1 MRTGIS
7 RYFVAAFA
15 ALFAALVAGSTFAAD
30 KVEYKDAKPLADQ
43 LANTKLSPVKAGN
56 LRVPTI
62 TWPGDVATVF
72 TEQDGVFKAE
82 GLTIELFCE
91 NDFAKQVR
99 GCLDGDTPFLRGDL
113 GMINMAAPVF
123 EKAGTELVV
132 IYVLTRS
139 TGGDVLVVRGDE
151 KDGTGK
157 ITKAGIKTL
166 QDLKGRTIA
175 LQLNGPHMS
184 FVTQV
189 LNRGGLKPSDVT
201 LKWMEQLTIPTF
213 DTKGRILDPRS
224 AFVSDKSLDACFVIS
239 PDAAAL
245 TSGGAEGVK
254 GSKQL
259 FSSKSADHVIFDVY
273 AVRADWFKAN
283 QDKAEKFVHALMTGT
298 EKFQALVADKANN
311 QAKYNQLI
319 SKSADLLFGS
329 PNATA
334 DVEGSLGDC
343 TWVGFQGNV
352 AFFTGSGT
360 TRSFT
365 VLKEEIQQSFVDL
378 GLLKA
383 KAPLST
389 GNWDYTKL
397 ANGLKNVD
405 LTAVPKPTFDASK
418 AQTAVEKQ
426 IATELD
432 KWNEEGSLY
441 LFEVYFAP
449 KASSFD
455 PTSYEDAFK
464 KALEL
469 SQTFG
474 GALVVIEGHNA
485 PDAVNQAKAQ
495 GKSTTEIGIIE
506 QAARNVSLNRATA
519 VRKAYLDFCKKKGLT
534 VDESQFIAVGMG
546 VKSPKFAVPA
556 DEKEWNAN
564 RRVVF
569 RVKAVE
575 TEFDTFKPAGK

>member
-1 MRTGIS
+1 VS
-7 RYFVAAFA
+7 AA
-15 ALFAALVAGSTFAAD
+15 ALLIFSFTSVSHAAD
-30 KVEYKDAKPLADQ
+30 KVEFVQPKPLAEQ
-43 LANTKLSPVKAGN
+43 LTNIKLSPVKGGN

-82 GLTIELFCE
+82 GLNVELFCE

-99 GCLDGDTPFLRGDL
+99 GVLDGETPFLRGDL
-113 GMINMAAPVF
+113 GMINEAAPVF

-139 TGGDVLVVRGDE
+139 TGGDVLVVRPSV
-151 KDGTGK
+151 KS
-157 ITKAGIKTL
+157 L
-166 QDLKGRTIA
+166 QDMKGKTFV

-184 FVTQV
+184 FVSQV
-189 LNRGGLKPSDVT
+189 LARAGLKPSDVN
-201 LKWMEQLTIPTF
+201 LKWAKELTIPTY
-213 DTKGRILDPRS
+213 DTKGKLVDPRS
-224 AFVSDKSLDACFVIS
+224 IFAADPTIDGCFVIS
-239 PDAAAL
+239 PDAAAI

-254 GSKQL
+254 DSKQL

-273 AVRADWFKAN
+273 AVRADWLKAN
-283 QDKAEKFVHALMTGT
+283 TDKVEKFVHALMVGT
-298 EKFQALVADKANN
+298 EKFQTVAADKNAN
-311 QAKYNQLI
+311 ATKYGPLMT
-319 SKSADLLFGS
+319 KSADLLFGTTD
-329 PNATA
+329 AKAIA
-334 DVEGSLGDC
+334 DVEASLADC

-352 AFFTGSGT
+352 NFFTGTGT
-360 TRSFT
+360 TRSFA
-365 VLKEEIQQSFVDL
+365 VLKEEIQQSFVEL

-383 KAPLST
+383 KAPLTT

-397 ANGLKNVD
+397 ATGLVNVD
-405 LTAVPKPTFDASK
+405 LTSVPKPTFDSTK
-418 AQTAVEKQ
+418 AQAVVENK
-426 IATELD
+426 IATELE

-441 LFEVYFAP
+441 LFEVYFPP

-469 SQTFG
+469 SSTFG

-485 PDAVNQAKAQ
+485 PDAINQAKAA
-495 GKSTTEIGIIE
+495 GKSATEIGIIE
-506 QAARNVSLNRATA
+506 QAARNLSLNRSVA
-519 VRKAYLDFCKKKGLT
+519 VRKAYLEYCKKKGLT
-534 VDESQFIAVGMG
+534 IDESQFIAVGMG

-556 DEKEWNAN
+556 TEAEWNAN